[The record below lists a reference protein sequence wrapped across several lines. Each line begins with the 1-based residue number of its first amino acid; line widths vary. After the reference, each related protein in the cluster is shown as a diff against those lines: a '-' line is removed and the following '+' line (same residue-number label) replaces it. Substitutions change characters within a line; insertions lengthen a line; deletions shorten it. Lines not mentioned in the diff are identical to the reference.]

1 MFVIL
6 QNFLLPLIL
15 QEHELLAVLQ
25 QGCNCAQL
33 STRMGGKA
41 VSMKSS
47 QTVLSVL
54 VPKQKGTKNAFT
66 EYGTANWW
74 ISINED

>member
-6 QNFLLPLIL
+6 QNVLLPVIP

-25 QGCNCAQL
+25 RCCNCAQL
-33 STRMGGKA
+33 STHMGGKA
-41 VSMKSS
+41 VSLKSS
-47 QTVLSVL
+47 QTVLSVI

-66 EYGTANWW
+66 AYGTANWW
-74 ISINED
+74 VSISEN